1 LASRRTQLEQH
12 TKLCTKRDDL
22 EIKIS
27 EQESY
32 KSITAQGDYGSQ
44 TEFVSLDSLE
54 KSLER
59 TLNKIAVI
67 ERQLGL

>member
-1 LASRRTQLEQH
+1 LSRRTQLEQH
-12 TKLCTKRDDL
+12 SILCTKRDSL
-22 EIKIS
+22 ETKIS
-27 EQESY
+27 EQEAY

-59 TLNKIAVI
+59 TLNKLAII